1 MIYFKD
7 KKIVIITPPHV
18 ASGNLHKAL
27 CTEKHGGI
35 YIMGPT
41 YNDVV
46 DHHYARL
53 HTGWTHGVKTRGIG
67 DRGVKVFLVVRNPF
81 DRLYGLYLHQLVFL
95 DKFMRDKQKP
105 SFEEFVLNNRPPH
118 WIYHKTIS
126 QFVRDHNIEGFEI
139 IRFEGIEQNVSE
151 VLGEKVSLPPAFHEP
166 NDMRECYNRKDVF
179 DYVVENW
186 AQEDCEQFS
195 YGLYGVI

>member
-1 MIYFKD
+1 MIYFRD

-27 CTEKHGGI
+27 CTDKHGGTYVI
-35 YIMGPT
+35 GPT
-41 YNDVV
+41 YNNIV

-53 HTGWTHGVKTRGIG
+53 HTGWIHDKI
-67 DRGVKVFLVVRNPF
+67 KVFLVVRNPF
-81 DRLYGLYLHQLVFL
+81 DRLYGLFLHYNEFWKNKKPELSFSDFVI
-95 DKFMRDKQKP
+95 KQ
-105 SFEEFVLNNRPPH
+105 RPPH

-126 QFVRDHNIEGFEI
+126 QFIRDHNIEGFEI

-151 VLGEKVSLPPAFHEP
+151 VLEEKVSLPPAFHEP